1 MEYKIL
7 YDTNS
12 YNLSLQV
19 NNYLNDG
26 WSLYGPL
33 NVISINYGNSYEVA
47 EFYQAIIK
55 EDKKISAKL
64 SGQQEAFK

>member
-1 MEYKIL
+1 MEYRIL
-7 YDTNS
+7 NDTSNTGLS
-12 YNLSLQV
+12 YQV
-19 NNYLNDG
+19 NEFINKG

-33 NVISINYGNSYEVA
+33 NVISINHGLSYETA

-64 SGQQEAFK
+64 SDQQEAFK

>member
-1 MEYKIL
+1 MEYRIL
-7 YDTNS
+7 NDTS
-12 YNLSLQV
+12 STGLSSQV
-19 NNYLNDG
+19 NEFLDNG

-33 NVISINYGNSYEVA
+33 NVVPINYGHSYYIIEL
-47 EFYQAIIK
+47 YQAVIK